1 MALNSR
7 LILVLSV
14 AGALA
19 IGAAAAWV
27 LKPAA
32 PEPLPPPIL
41 SMEKMG
47 HLVAVRVN
55 YSDVF
60 EFTEKKTIGIPWT
73 NWALRLGGTTVLL
86 VARGDC
92 TVAANLGLAKYERKN
107 DQARSLDVVLP
118 LPQPLSARVSH
129 DAREKGGSY
138 FYAITTH
145 GTEIFTP
152 ASDSQRKAV
161 DSALQKAQHDI
172 ERVCRQSQIISNAKL
187 NTESVLRA
195 TFQATG
201 WTPTFIWR

>member
-60 EFTEKKTIGIPWT
+60 EFTEKRTIDIPWT
-73 NWALRLGGTTVLL
+73 NYEWRLGGTTVLL

-92 TVAANLGLAKYERKN
+92 TVAANLSAAKYERK
-107 DQARSLDVVLP
+107 DDKARSLDVVLP
-118 LPQPLSARVSH
+118 LPQPLSARINH

-138 FYAITTH
+138 FYAITTQ
-145 GTEIFTP
+145 GIEPFIP
-152 ASDSQRKAV
+152 ASDGQRKAV
-161 DSALQKAQHDI
+161 NKALTRVQSDI
-172 ERVCRQSQIISNAKL
+172 ERVCRQPQIISNAKQ